1 MIKVKKQPEPA
12 SFDEKVRKPGKV
24 FLLEVSKPTDKQ
36 WASHR
41 YWSRISSA
49 FYKCYGGIC
58 AYTGLWFPLSSNDAS
73 IDHFLPKIHHPSL
86 AYEWDNYRLTT
97 IKTNRNKGTET
108 IIDPFE
114 IEDGWFVLE
123 IPTCLIKPSF
133 ALPKSKKELIEHT
146 IKVLKLNS
154 DDNMVQE
161 RLSIIEYYIQGH
173 IDFDF
178 LKRRYPFI
186 AKELIRQNLKDDV
199 GEYFKTLA

>member
-1 MIKVKKQPEPA
+1 MIKVKEQPEL
-12 SFDEKVRKPGKV
+12 SLFDEKVRKPGEA
-24 FLLEVSKPTDKQ
+24 FLKEVPKPIDKQ

-41 YWSRISSA
+41 YWSRISLA

-58 AYTGLWFPLSSNDAS
+58 AYTGLWFSLSNTDAS
-73 IDHFLPKIHHPSL
+73 IDHFLPKNHYPSL
-86 AYEWDNYRLTT
+86 AYEWNNYRLTT

-123 IPTCLIKPSF
+123 IPTCLIKPSLT
-133 ALPKSKKELIEHT
+133 LPKSKRQLIEHT

-161 RLSIIEYYIQGH
+161 RLSIIEYYIQGN

-178 LKRRYPFI
+178 LERRYPFI
-186 AKELIRQNLKDDV
+186 AKELIRQNLKNSV
-199 GEYFKTLA
+199 GEHFKTLA